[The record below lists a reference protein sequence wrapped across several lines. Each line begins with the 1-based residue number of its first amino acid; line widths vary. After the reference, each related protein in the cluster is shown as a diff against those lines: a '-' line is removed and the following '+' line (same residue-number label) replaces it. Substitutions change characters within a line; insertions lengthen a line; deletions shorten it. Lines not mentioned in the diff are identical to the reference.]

1 MIHPVAAAAGGGC
14 KLKPQVHERIKRFM
28 PARLHRLRQAVRD
41 WMMQGDGLP
50 IPPQELRS
58 LVSGDPND
66 TKSSFFNIGRAC
78 AEQIVEAL
86 KKTGVEIDSFDAILD
101 FGCGC
106 GRTIR
111 HFQTLEKPTLY
122 GTDYNPKL
130 IDWCSRNL
138 PFGRFGVNQLHP
150 PLVYPAEAFDLVYAF
165 SVFTHLPESL
175 QFSWMG
181 ELSRVLRPAGYL
193 AISTHPLERLAAGQR
208 TGQLV
213 VLGDE
218 STAGT
223 NPCATYHA
231 FAYVKEKLAKG
242 FEVVEFIEARSWR
255 SQDFYLLRKLTG
267 GSA

>member
-1 MIHPVAAAAGGGC
+1 M
-14 KLKPQVHERIKRFM
+14 
-28 PARLHRLRQAVRD
+28 
-41 WMMQGDGLP
+41 
-50 IPPQELRS
+50 
-58 LVSGDPND
+58 
-66 TKSSFFNIGRAC
+66 
-78 AEQIVEAL
+78 EAL

-111 HFQTLEKPTLY
+111 HFRTLKKAKLY

-130 IDWCSRNL
+130 IDWCSHNL

-175 QFSWMG
+175 QLSWMG

-193 AISTHPLERLAAGQR
+193 VISIKPLGILAEGER

-213 VLGDE
+213 VSGDE
-218 STAGT
+218 GKAGT
-223 NPCATYHA
+223 NAYGAYHA
-231 FAYVKEKLAKG
+231 FAYVKEKLAKE
-242 FEVVEFIEARSWR
+242 FEVVEFIEARAGQA

-267 GSA
+267 GST